1 MAGQTFHLTREHDGL
16 TLAAALRRFLPDRSW
31 SQVRKLIAGRRVQV
45 NGNLC
50 LDEERQV
57 KSGDVVSIIP
67 SVAGGAPTS
76 TDDRTGTD
84 RSAPDRGVRV
94 QADDLPQL
102 TNDEIKRVLD
112 LAAVAAHGS
121 ERIAAPVACWVG
133 GRAGATLEELEAAAD
148 RVEAGRA
155 PE

>member
-1 MAGQTFHLTREHDGL
+1 MNAREWIDVF
-16 TLAAALRRFLPDRSW
+16 AAEL
-31 SQVRKLIAGRRVQV
+31 
-45 NGNLC
+45 
-50 LDEERQV
+50 
-57 KSGDVVSIIP
+57 
-67 SVAGGAPTS
+67 
-76 TDDRTGTD
+76 GTD
-84 RSAPDRGVRV
+84 P
-94 QADDLPQL
+94 P

-133 GRAGATLEELEAAAD
+133 GRAGASLDELEAAAE

>member
-1 MAGQTFHLTREHDGL
+1 MNAREWIDAFAGEL
-16 TLAAALRRFLPDRSW
+16 
-31 SQVRKLIAGRRVQV
+31 
-45 NGNLC
+45 
-50 LDEERQV
+50 
-57 KSGDVVSIIP
+57 
-67 SVAGGAPTS
+67 
-76 TDDRTGTD
+76 GTD
-84 RSAPDRGVRV
+84 P
-94 QADDLPQL
+94 P